1 MACNLLTPLTI
12 EQAMEEFAPTT
23 AYTWRRSSDGNTT
36 TEKGFTAPNYALVI
50 DDKKYFCHPIILG
63 AFSNFFSSSFSSMP
77 SLKGETNLTEL
88 LPPFCHEFVDVA
100 LDFVYQSFHHA
111 TNNYEKYH
119 VVNINNIIPLWKIA
133 HVLRIPLLA
142 RQCLEWINVDLQT
155 INAFDIMYETNEFGS
170 AMEKIRSISLQK
182 IANNFRQCEKDWFLK
197 LGLEPLKNVLE
208 NVSSMHPQKVSDIA
222 LHYIQH
228 VANNLKE
235 HAETVFVQLSECI
248 HQVRSKDA
256 LYLYGLSLRFGDD
269 STSNMCRSVINKN
282 YHQLNHDDLNAIEDA
297 AIRCALT
304 FNYETATRDSML
316 KMDANTVVEIFEL
329 VNRDFQVDEFKRCS
343 FIVDYLKHTDNETKE
358 SVFLKLSTCINQ
370 IESKDA
376 LYLYGLSL
384 RFGDDSTSNMCR
396 SVINKNYHQLNHDD
410 LNAIED
416 AAIRCALTFNYETA
430 TRDSMLKM
438 DANTVVEIFEL
449 VNRDFQVDEFKRCSF
464 IVDYLKHTDN
474 ETKESVF
481 LKLSTC
487 INQIESKDAL
497 YLYGLS
503 SKCKLNRLCS
513 ITEKIVTAEFYLLVK
528 GSKDVLSEIGHFD
541 TVCHL
546 LDLDELIV
554 ESEDQVYDAIHS
566 YCHNSSLQLSPQQ
579 QQTLWL
585 RCRFHQLSDLLNFFD
600 M

>member
-1 MACNLLTPLTI
+1 MACNLLAPLTI

-23 AYTWRRSSDGNTT
+23 AYTWRRSSDGNATA
-36 TEKGFTAPNYALVI
+36 EKGFTAPNYALVI

-182 IANNFRQCEKDWFLK
+182 IANNFRQCEKDCFLK
-197 LGLEPLKNVLE
+197 LGLEPLKNVLK
-208 NVSSMHPQKVSDIA
+208 NVSSMHQQKVSDIA

-410 LNAIED
+410 LNA
-416 AAIRCALTFNYETA
+416 
-430 TRDSMLKM
+430 M
-438 DANTVVEIFEL
+438 
-449 VNRDFQVDEFKRCSF
+449 
-464 IVDYLKHTDN
+464 
-474 ETKESVF
+474 
-481 LKLSTC
+481 
-487 INQIESKDAL
+487 
-497 YLYGLS
+497 
-503 SKCKLNRLCS
+503 
-513 ITEKIVTAEFYLLVK
+513 
-528 GSKDVLSEIGHFD
+528 
-541 TVCHL
+541 
-546 LDLDELIV
+546 
-554 ESEDQVYDAIHS
+554 
-566 YCHNSSLQLSPQQ
+566 
-579 QQTLWL
+579 
-585 RCRFHQLSDLLNFFD
+585 
-600 M
+600 